1 MATGSAEPDRPAA
14 TGQGASRLGPPQ
26 AATAAPRR
34 CRAVCLRA
42 ALLLLWAVAAFGTSW
57 FARDLQAIVLGWPL
71 NYWLL
76 AQGGVLVFIAI
87 GMLDAWAMNRLAP
100 EKLPAPFEGR
110 PRQACEEGVPPV
122 V

>member
-1 MATGSAEPDRPAA
+1 MAHKPPMVTGSAEPDRPAA
-14 TGQGASRLGPPQ
+14 T
-26 AATAAPRR
+26 AAPRR
-34 CRAVCLRA
+34 CRAACLRA

-57 FARDLQAIVLGWPL
+57 FARDLQTIVLGWPL

-100 EKLPAPFEGR
+100 DGQPTAHDD
-110 PRQACEEGVPPV
+110 PPPP
-122 V
+122 

>member
-1 MATGSAEPDRPAA
+1 MDAAGRTVETPPAAAALPPPRRPAWV
-14 TGQGASRLGPPQ
+14 
-26 AATAAPRR
+26 
-34 CRAVCLRA
+34 RAVRL
-42 ALLLLWAVAAFGTSW
+42 ALLLLWAAASFGTSW

-100 EKLPAPFEGR
+100 ETPSPAGASGATETGRAPPAGGAAGR
-110 PRQACEEGVPPV
+110 P
-122 V
+122 